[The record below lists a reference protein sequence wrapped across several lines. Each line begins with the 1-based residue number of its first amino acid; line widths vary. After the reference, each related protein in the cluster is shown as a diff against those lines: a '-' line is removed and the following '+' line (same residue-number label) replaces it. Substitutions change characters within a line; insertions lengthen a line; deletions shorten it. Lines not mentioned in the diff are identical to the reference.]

1 MKLKDNENS
10 EGSGS
15 DENVKKRNDDASS
28 DDSECDEEY
37 LDDYQGDT
45 ALPPIDSKKQIE
57 LS

>member
-37 LDDYQGDT
+37 LDDY
-45 ALPPIDSKKQIE
+45 
-57 LS
+57 